1 MKPLSLIIVM
11 SLIIGAILVFSPISL
26 RNIIASFPLFKGLGT
41 VSEKPVTA
49 QMSAQQAIIWRT
61 IDGGATWFPQT
72 AVEADQGLPEVSV
85 LDIAFDKENSNI
97 IYARTEGAGLYRS
110 FNNGQN

>member
-1 MKPLSLIIVM
+1 MKPLSLIIAI
-11 SLIIGAILVFSPISL
+11 SLIVGAILVFSPISL

-41 VSEKPVTA
+41 DEKPATA

-72 AVEADQGLPEVSV
+72 AVEADKNLPEVSV
-85 LDIAFDKENSNI
+85 LDIAFDKEN
-97 IYARTEGAGLYRS
+97 RS
-110 FNNGQN
+110 EERRVGKEC